1 MAHLV
6 SYNGV
11 MISSETPLGKELMK
25 FERPANYRPENHPY
39 PRMLYKAVKQKD
51 GTISAHEVEP
61 SQYGW
66 TDMGQY
72 QREIE
77 RIRTFNESCQK
88 TVKNEEEHL
97 LAKGAGWRESIAE
110 AVQARKDEELEKQV
124 AAAEFAYETRNFS
137 EKAKAEIREAEKST
151 DEVLADMPPAKR
163 RGRPRK
169 DDSSRAA

>member
-25 FERPANYRPENHPY
+25 FERRGDYRPENHPFPMMMY
-39 PRMLYKAVKQKD
+39 RAVKQKD
-51 GTISAHEVEP
+51 GKICGHEVEP

-66 TDMGQY
+66 ADMGQY
-72 QREIE
+72 QREVE

-88 TVKNEEEHL
+88 TVKNEEEYL
-97 LAKGAGWRESIAE
+97 LAKGNGWRESIKE
-110 AVQARKDEELEKQV
+110 AEELCKSLEHQKQE
-124 AAAEFAYETRNFS
+124 AAAEFAYETRNYS
-137 EKAKAEIREAEKST
+137 EKAKAEIREAEEST

-169 DDSSRAA
+169 DESHKAA

>member
-1 MAHLV
+1 MSQLV

-11 MISSETPLGKELMK
+11 MISSETPLGRELMK
-25 FERPANYRPENHPY
+25 FERKPDYRPQNHPY
-39 PRMLYKAVKQKD
+39 PKMLYKAIKAKD
-51 GTISAHEVEP
+51 GKVSAHEVEP

-66 TDMGQY
+66 ADMGQY

-97 LAKGAGWRESIAE
+97 LAKGNGWRESIKEAE
-110 AVQARKDEELEKQV
+110 DACKGLELEKQV
-124 AAAEFAYETRNFS
+124 AAGEFAYETRNYS
-137 EKAKAEIREAEKST
+137 EKAKAEIREAERST

-169 DDSSRAA
+169 DESHQAA